1 MVHSLIRDP
10 KTGKYLVLKWKK
22 QPWTTFVV
30 GGVDEGE
37 SLEAAARREIAEEV
51 GYTDLSFKRIIMPPV
66 YSEYFAAHKDENRFA
81 TASAVVFELTSEAQ
95 IAISPE
101 EEAKH
106 EPYWMTLSD
115 LENDAQFTCA
125 EFVVWKHMLDH
136 DRPYTGP
143 GKLVNSGRFDRLL
156 SDEAGSAIAESVGGR
171 AKTTYKLKDWVFSRQ
186 RYWGEPIPMIHCP
199 TCGVVPVPYKDLPV
213 KLPEVKNYAPTG
225 TGESPLAAI
234 EKWVNVKCPTCKG
247 KAKRETNTMP
257 QWAGSSWYYLRFMDP
272 KNKKALVDPKKEKYW
287 APVNVYVG
295 GDHAVRHLIYA
306 RFWHKF
312 LYDIKSVSTIEPFA
326 RLEFLGFI
334 LAEDGRKMSKR
345 YGNVINPDDIVKLY
359 GADSMRVYEMFMGPF
374 TDTIAWN
381 TNSMIGARRFI
392 ERVWRLQDRLIAKE
406 DETTHRILQQTIKK
420 VGEDIESF
428 KFNTGVSQM
437 MIFVNAAEKS
447 GITKKQYEAF
457 LRVLAPFAPHM
468 TEEIWRGLGNK
479 KSVHLAAWPVYDAK
493 KLVADTVT
501 VAVQINGKS
510 RTTIDIAPDA
520 DEATA
525 KETALLAAEKWLV
538 GMTVKRFIYVPG
550 RIASF
555 VV

>member
-1 MVHSLIRDP
+1 
-10 KTGKYLVLKWKK
+10 
-22 QPWTTFVV
+22 
-30 GGVDEGE
+30 
-37 SLEAAARREIAEEV
+37 
-51 GYTDLSFKRIIMPPV
+51 
-66 YSEYFAAHKDENRFA
+66 
-81 TASAVVFELTSEAQ
+81 
-95 IAISPE
+95 
-101 EEAKH
+101 
-106 EPYWMTLSD
+106 
-115 LENDAQFTCA
+115 
-125 EFVVWKHMLDH
+125 
-136 DRPYTGP
+136 
-143 GKLVNSGRFDRLL
+143 
-156 SDEAGSAIAESVGGR
+156 
-171 AKTTYKLKDWVFSRQ
+171 
-186 RYWGEPIPMIHCP
+186 
-199 TCGVVPVPYKDLPV
+199 
-213 KLPEVKNYAPTG
+213 
-225 TGESPLAAI
+225 
-234 EKWVNVKCPTCKG
+234 
-247 KAKRETNTMP
+247 
-257 QWAGSSWYYLRFMDP
+257 
-272 KNKKALVDPKKEKYW
+272 
-287 APVNVYVG
+287 
-295 GDHAVRHLIYA
+295 
-306 RFWHKF
+306 
-312 LYDIKSVSTIEPFA
+312 
-326 RLEFLGFI
+326 LGFI

-447 GITKKQYEAF
+447 GVTKKQYEAF